1 MPILEAKAVGVPVVT
16 SAMAPMNEVG
26 KDYAFLADPDE
37 PERIKKSLME
47 ALESKTNVQCEVSL
61 LANSKS
67 AAHCYKS
74 LYSKIHSEI

>member
-16 SAMAPMNEVG
+16 SAIAPMNEVG

-37 PERIKKSLME
+37 PESIKKSLIE
-47 ALESKTNVQCEVSL
+47 ALESKTNAQCDVSL
-61 LANSKS
+61 LANSK
-67 AAHCYKS
+67 AAAQRYKS